1 MKTPKRLLPLVEEG
15 LVDEV
20 LRQLKSGK
28 EAVVYVVRCGEEI
41 RCAKVYKEANQRS
54 FHQAAQYTE
63 GRKVK
68 NSRRTRA
75 IEKGSRYGRQEQEE
89 AWQSAE
95 VNALHRLAAAG
106 VRVPKPHN
114 MLEGVLLMEL
124 VADEN
129 GHAAPRLI
137 DLELSPEQARD
148 YHRIL
153 VMEVV
158 RMLCAGVVHGDLSE
172 YNVLVAADG
181 PVIIDLPQAVDAA
194 GNNSAAE
201 MLNRDVTNLAVWFGR
216 FAPELLDTD
225 YGREIWAIYETGKL
239 DNDVKL
245 TGRFEV
251 SDQPADVD
259 AVIREIDDV
268 IMEEEARQRYKQ
280 SLAQ

>member
-1 MKTPKRLLPLVEEG
+1 VLPLVEEG

-75 IEKGSRYGRQEQEE
+75 IEKGSRYGRKEQED

-137 DLELSPEQARD
+137 DLELTPEQARE
-148 YHRIL
+148 YHRTL

-194 GNNSAAE
+194 GNNSAAD

-239 DNDVKL
+239 DNDVVL

-251 SDQPADVD
+251 SDRPADVD